1 MTPLCY
7 APAMQNPQHNPP
19 ALVRVIYTTIRNA
32 REAGL
37 DRHGQEQRAVE
48 ALRIVRPDIA
58 ERDAM
63 NMVWRVRPD

>member
-1 MTPLCY
+1 MV
-7 APAMQNPQHNPP
+7 AAMQQPQHNPP
-19 ALVRVIYTTIRNA
+19 ALVRVIYTTIRTA

-37 DRHGQEQRAVE
+37 DRHGQEQQAVE
-48 ALRIVRPDIA
+48 AVRIVRPDIA